1 MFKRF
6 FQHFADFLHIIPC
19 FLRVVNF
26 LAAFYLLVSLLKI
39 QNTIY
44 KSVIGIIK
52 HWLYNVSIALIK
64 PFLRLPEICAYYW
77 KKVRNIG
84 SKYVNLETTVLEPL
98 GHTKFRRTDL

>member
-26 LAAFYLLVSLLKI
+26 LAAFYLFVYSLKI
-39 QNTIY
+39 QNLIY
-44 KSVIGIIK
+44 ESVICNIK
-52 HWLYNVSIALIK
+52 HWVYNVFIALIK

-84 SKYVNLETTVLEPL
+84 SKYVNLETTVLESL
-98 GHTKFRRTDL
+98 WINEAREG